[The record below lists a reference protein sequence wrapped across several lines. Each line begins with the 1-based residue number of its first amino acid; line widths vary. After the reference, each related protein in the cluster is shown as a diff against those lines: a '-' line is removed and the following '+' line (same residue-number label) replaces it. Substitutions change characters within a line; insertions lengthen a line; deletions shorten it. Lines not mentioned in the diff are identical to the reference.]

1 MNIKECVDFI
11 NFWIR
16 KERGAFYTIEESIE
30 LIDRGQVAYYNDLIP
45 KYATSQI
52 IKDSLSPF
60 RAKYSFTPSNI
71 INGLITIPNYTFRTG
86 IKGLTITSLGFN
98 KSITS
103 VMSVDDSITVES
115 LGNNFTNNI
124 EDVIDDRE
132 IEFSSFINPYVTV
145 TPNYQLGNVFI
156 NKYDDDGQTNYLDL
170 LDITVQVNNIYYA
183 VKMINED
190 ELSNRLNSQL
200 DPVNAS
206 NPVGEMVQLRRIQ
219 LYPKTNNYTG
229 TVSYMRKPI
238 KPVYGY
244 TVIGGRTIQYDPATS
259 TQLEW
264 RESDINMVLLKALS
278 SIGINLSDAEVS
290 QFAEVKS
297 QQNYQGVNHL

>member
-60 RAKYSFTPSNI
+60 RAKYTFSPSNI
-71 INGLITIPNYTFRTG
+71 INGVITIPNYTFRTG
-86 IKGLTITSLGFN
+86 IIGLTTTSLGFN

-103 VMSVDDSITVES
+103 VMEDNDNITVES
-115 LGNNFTNNI
+115 LGNNFSNLIDT
-124 EDVIDDRE
+124 VIDDRE
-132 IEFSSFINPYVTV
+132 IGFSNFIDPYVTV

-156 NKYDDDGQTNYLDL
+156 NKYDDDGGTNYLDL
-170 LDITVQVNNIYYA
+170 LDISVRISNSYYT
-183 VKMINED
+183 VKMVNED
-190 ELSNRLNSQL
+190 ELSNRLNSQI
-200 DPVNAS
+200 DPVSLS
-206 NPVGEMVQLRRIQ
+206 NPVGEVIQLRKIQ
-219 LYPKTNNYTG
+219 LYPKANNYVG

-244 TVIGGRTIQYDPATS
+244 SVVGGRTIVYDPATS

-264 RESDINMVLLKALS
+264 RESDVNMVLLKALS

>member
-60 RAKYSFTPSNI
+60 RAKYNFTSSDVV
-71 INGLITIPNYTFRTG
+71 NGLVTVPNYTFRTG
-86 IKGLTITSLGFN
+86 IIGLTTTSIGFN

-103 VMSVDDSITVES
+103 VMSVNDTIIVNS
-115 LGNNFTNNI
+115 LGNNFSNL
-124 EDVIDDRE
+124 IDTIISDRE
-132 IEFSSFINPYVTV
+132 IGFSNFINPYVTV

-170 LDITVQVNNIYYA
+170 LDISVNISNSYYA
-183 VKMINED
+183 VKLVNED
-190 ELSNRLNSQL
+190 ELSNRLNSQI
-200 DPVNAS
+200 DPVS
-206 NPVGEMVQLRRIQ
+206 LSTPVGEMVQLRKIQ
-219 LYPKTNNYTG
+219 LYPKVNNYVG

-244 TVIGGRTIQYDPATS
+244 TIVGGRTIQYDPETS

-264 RESDINMVLLKALS
+264 RESDVNMVLLKALS
-278 SIGINLSDAEVS
+278 SIGINLSDVEVS

>member
-45 KYATSQI
+45 RYATSQI

-60 RAKYSFTPSNI
+60 RAKYNFTSTNI
-71 INGLITIPNYTFRTG
+71 VDGCITIPSYTFRTG
-86 IKGLTITSLGFN
+86 IKGLTTTSLGFN

-103 VMSVDDSITVES
+103 AMSATDKIKVES
-115 LGNNFTNNI
+115 VTNNFTNDILAIVN
-124 EDVIDDRE
+124 DRQ
-132 IEFSSFINPYVTV
+132 ISFTPTVVSV
-145 TPNYQLGNVFI
+145 TPNYELGNVFI
-156 NKYDDDGQTNYLDL
+156 NKYNDDGQTNYLDL
-170 LDITVQVNNIYYA
+170 LDVSIQVNGIYYG
-183 VKMINED
+183 VKMVNED
-190 ELSNRLNSQL
+190 ELSNRLNSQI

-206 NPVGEMVQLRRIQ
+206 NPVGEVLQLRKIQ
-219 LYPKTNNYTG
+219 LYPKVNTYTG
-229 TVSYMRKPI
+229 AVSYMRKPI

-244 TVIGGRTIQYDPATS
+244 TVTGGRTIVYDPATS

-264 RESDINMVLLKALS
+264 RESDVNMVLLKALS

>member
-16 KERGAFYTIEESIE
+16 KERGAFYNIEESIE

-60 RAKYSFTPSNI
+60 RAKYSFTSANI
-71 INGLITIPNYTFRTG
+71 VDGIVTIPNYTFRTG
-86 IKGLTITSLGFN
+86 IKGLTTTSLGFN

-103 VMSVDDSITVES
+103 AMSANDKIKIES
-115 LGNNFTNNI
+115 VTNNFTNDILSVTN
-124 EDVIDDRE
+124 DRQ
-132 IEFSSFINPYVTV
+132 ISFTATIVST
-145 TPNYQLGNVFI
+145 TSNYELGNVFI
-156 NKYDDDGQTNYLDL
+156 NKYNDDGQTNYLDL
-170 LDITVQVNNIYYA
+170 LDISIQVNGGYYA

-190 ELSNRLNSQL
+190 ELSNRLNSQI
-200 DPVNAS
+200 DPVANAT
-206 NPVGEMVQLRRIQ
+206 PVGEMIQLRKIQ
-219 LYPKTNNYTG
+219 FYPKVNTYTG
-229 TVSYMRKPI
+229 TVSYMRKPL

-244 TVIGGRTIQYDPATS
+244 TVTGGRTIVYDPATS

-290 QFAEVKS
+290 QFAELKS

>member
-52 IKDSLSPF
+52 IKDSLSSF
-60 RAKYSFTPSNI
+60 RAKYSFSTNDLRD
-71 INGLITIPNYTFRTG
+71 GLLTIPNYTFRTG
-86 IKGLTITSLGFN
+86 IKGLTPLSLGFN

-103 VMSVDDSITVES
+103 AMSAGDRITVES
-115 LGNNFTNNI
+115 INNNTTDFINS
-124 EDVIDDRE
+124 VINSRE
-132 IEFSSFINPYVTV
+132 IDFPIFIFPTINI
-145 TPNYQLGNVFI
+145 TPNYELGNVFI
-156 NKYDDDGQTNYLDL
+156 NKLNDDGETNYLDL
-170 LDITVQVNNIYYA
+170 LDVSIQVNGGYYA
-183 VKMINED
+183 VKMVNED
-190 ELSNRLNSQL
+190 ELSNRLNSQI
-200 DPVNAS
+200 DPVTYTA
-206 NPVGEMVQLRRIQ
+206 PVGEMVQLRKIQ
-219 LYPKTNNYTG
+219 LFPKTNNYTG
-229 TVSYMRKPI
+229 SVSYMRKPL
-238 KPVYGY
+238 KPIYGY
-244 TVIGGRTIQYDPATS
+244 TVTGGRTIVYDPATS

>member
-30 LIDRGQVAYYNDLIP
+30 LIDRGQVSYYNDLIS

-60 RAKYSFTPSNI
+60 RAKYTFTSINI
-71 INGLITIPNYTFRTG
+71 VDGCITIPNYTFRTG
-86 IKGLTITSLGFN
+86 IRGLTTTSLGFN

-103 VMSVDDSITVES
+103 VMSANDKIRVES
-115 LGNNFTNNI
+115 VSNIFRDNILSVTSSREINFTATSVIVSPNYELGNIF
-124 EDVIDDRE
+124 ID
-132 IEFSSFINPYVTV
+132 
-145 TPNYQLGNVFI
+145 
-156 NKYDDDGQTNYLDL
+156 KYNDDGQTNYLDL
-170 LDITVQVNNIYYA
+170 LDVSIQVNGIYYA
-183 VKMINED
+183 VKLVNED
-190 ELSNRLNSQL
+190 ELSNRLNSQI
-200 DPVNAS
+200 DPVVAS
-206 NPVGEMVQLRRIQ
+206 APVGEVLQLRKIQ
-219 LYPKTNNYTG
+219 LYPKVNSYTG
-229 TVSYMRKPI
+229 SVSYMRKPL

-244 TVIGGRTIQYDPATS
+244 TVTGGRTIVYDPATS

-264 RESDINMVLLKALS
+264 RESDVNMVLLKALS

>member
-60 RAKYSFTPSNI
+60 RAKYTFSPSNI
-71 INGLITIPNYTFRTG
+71 IDGAITIPNYTFRTG
-86 IKGLTITSLGFN
+86 IIGLTTTSIGFN

-103 VMSVDDSITVES
+103 VMDVNDNLTVES
-115 LGNNFTNNI
+115 LGNNFSNLIDT
-124 EDVIDDRE
+124 VIDDRE
-132 IEFSSFINPYVTV
+132 IGFNNFINPYVTV
-145 TPNYQLGNVFI
+145 TPNYQLGNVFVD
-156 NKYDDDGQTNYLDL
+156 KYDDDGQTNYLDL
-170 LDITVQVNNIYYA
+170 LDISVRISNSYYA
-183 VKMINED
+183 VKMVNED
-190 ELSNRLNSQL
+190 ELSNRLNSQI
-200 DPVNAS
+200 DPVS
-206 NPVGEMVQLRRIQ
+206 LSTPVGEVIQSRKIQ
-219 LYPKTNNYTG
+219 LYPKVNNYTG

-244 TVIGGRTIQYDPATS
+244 TVVGGRTIEYDPATS

-264 RESDINMVLLKALS
+264 RESDVNMVLLKALS

>member
-60 RAKYSFTPSNI
+60 RAKYSFTSDNI
-71 INGLITIPNYTFRTG
+71 VNGIVTIPNYTFRTG
-86 IKGLTITSLGFN
+86 IKGLTTTSLGFN

-103 VMSVDDSITVES
+103 AMSANDKIKIES
-115 LGNNFTNNI
+115 VTNNFTNDILSITN
-124 EDVIDDRE
+124 DRQ
-132 IEFSSFINPYVTV
+132 ISFTATIVST
-145 TPNYQLGNVFI
+145 TSNYELGNVFI
-156 NKYDDDGQTNYLDL
+156 NKYNDDGQTNYLDL
-170 LDITVQVNNIYYA
+170 LDVSIQVNGGYYA
-183 VKMINED
+183 VKMVNED
-190 ELSNRLNSQL
+190 ELSNRLNSQI
-200 DPVNAS
+200 DPVANAT
-206 NPVGEMVQLRRIQ
+206 PVGEMIQLRKIQ
-219 LYPKTNNYTG
+219 FYPKVNTYTG
-229 TVSYMRKPI
+229 TVSYMRKPL

-244 TVIGGRTIQYDPATS
+244 TVVGGRTIVYDPATS

-264 RESDINMVLLKALS
+264 RESDVNMVLLKALS

-290 QFAEVKS
+290 QFAELKS

>member
-60 RAKYSFTPSNI
+60 RAKYSFTPYNVV
-71 INGLITIPNYTFRTG
+71 NGLITVPNYTFRAG
-86 IKGLTITSLGFN
+86 IKGLTGVSLGFN

-103 VMSVDDSITVES
+103 VMSLGDGVTVES
-115 LGNNFTNNI
+115 ISNNSTNFI
-124 EDVIDDRE
+124 ETVVSDRE
-132 IEFSSFINPYVTV
+132 IEFPIYIVPYINIS
-145 TPNYQLGNVFI
+145 PNYELGNVFVE
-156 NKYDDDGQTNYLDL
+156 KYNDDGQTNYLDL
-170 LDITVQVNNIYYA
+170 LDISVQVNGNYYA

-190 ELSNRLNSQL
+190 ELSNRLNSQI
-200 DPVNAS
+200 DPVTYTA
-206 NPVGEMVQLRRIQ
+206 PVGEMTQLRKIQ

-244 TVIGGRTIQYDPATS
+244 TVTGGRTIVYDPLTS

-278 SIGINLSDAEVS
+278 SIGINLSDGEVS

>member
-45 KYATSQI
+45 RYATSQI

-60 RAKYSFTPSNI
+60 RAKYNFTSTNI
-71 INGLITIPNYTFRTG
+71 VDGCITIPSYTFRTG
-86 IKGLTITSLGFN
+86 IKGLTTTSLGFN

-103 VMSVDDSITVES
+103 AMSATDKIKVES
-115 LGNNFTNNI
+115 VTNNFTNDILAVVN
-124 EDVIDDRE
+124 DRQ
-132 IEFSSFINPYVTV
+132 ISFTPTVVSV
-145 TPNYQLGNVFI
+145 TPNFELGNVFI
-156 NKYDDDGQTNYLDL
+156 NKYNDDGQTNYLDL
-170 LDITVQVNNIYYA
+170 LDVSIQVNGIYYG
-183 VKMINED
+183 VKMVNED
-190 ELSNRLNSQL
+190 ELSNRLNSQI
-200 DPVNAS
+200 DPVNTS
-206 NPVGEMVQLRRIQ
+206 SPVGEVLQLRKIQ
-219 LYPKTNNYTG
+219 LYPKVNTYTG
-229 TVSYMRKPI
+229 TISYMRKPI

-244 TVIGGRTIQYDPATS
+244 TVTGGRTIVYDPATS

-264 RESDINMVLLKALS
+264 RESDVNMVLLKALS

-290 QFAEVKS
+290 QFAEAKS

>member
-60 RAKYSFTPSNI
+60 RAKYSFTSANI
-71 INGLITIPNYTFRTG
+71 VDGIVTIPNYTFRTG
-86 IKGLTITSLGFN
+86 IKGLTTTSLGFN

-103 VMSVDDSITVES
+103 AMSANDKIKIES
-115 LGNNFTNNI
+115 VTNNFTNDILSVTN
-124 EDVIDDRE
+124 DRQ
-132 IEFSSFINPYVTV
+132 ISFTATIVST
-145 TPNYQLGNVFI
+145 TSNYELGNVFI
-156 NKYDDDGQTNYLDL
+156 NKYNDDGQTNYLDL
-170 LDITVQVNNIYYA
+170 LDISIQVNGGYYA
-183 VKMINED
+183 VKMVNED
-190 ELSNRLNSQL
+190 ELSNRLNSQI
-200 DPVNAS
+200 DPVANTT
-206 NPVGEMVQLRRIQ
+206 PVGEMVQLRKIQ
-219 LYPKTNNYTG
+219 FYPKVNTYTG
-229 TVSYMRKPI
+229 TVSYMRKPL
-238 KPVYGY
+238 KPIYGY
-244 TVIGGRTIQYDPATS
+244 TIVGGRTIVYDPATS

-264 RESDINMVLLKALS
+264 RESDVNMVLLKALS

-290 QFAEVKS
+290 QFAELKS

>member
-60 RAKYSFTPSNI
+60 RAKYSFTPNDI
-71 INGLITIPNYTFRTG
+71 VNGLITVPNFTFRTG
-86 IKGLTITSLGFN
+86 IQGLTTTSIGFN

-103 VMSVDDSITVES
+103 VMSVNDTIIVNS
-115 LGNNFTNNI
+115 LGNNFSNL
-124 EDVIDDRE
+124 IDTVNSSRE
-132 IEFSSFINPYVTV
+132 IGFSNFIYPYVTV
-145 TPNYQLGNVFI
+145 TPNYQLGNVFV
-156 NKYDDDGQTNYLDL
+156 NKFDDDGETNYLDL
-170 LDITVQVNNIYYA
+170 LDVSIEANGFYA

-190 ELSNRLNSQL
+190 ELSNRLNSQI
-200 DPVNAS
+200 DPVTYTA
-206 NPVGEMVQLRRIQ
+206 PVGEMVQLRKIQ
-219 LYPKTNNYTG
+219 LYPKTNLYTG

-244 TVIGGRTIQYDPATS
+244 TVVGGRTIVYDPATS

-264 RESDINMVLLKALS
+264 RESDVNMVLLKALS

>member
-60 RAKYSFTPSNI
+60 RAKYTFSPSNI
-71 INGLITIPNYTFRTG
+71 INGVVTIPNYTFRTG
-86 IKGLTITSLGFN
+86 IRGLTTTSLGFN

-103 VMSVDDSITVES
+103 VMEVNDNITVES
-115 LGNNFTNNI
+115 LSNNFSNLIDTVNNS
-124 EDVIDDRE
+124 RE
-132 IEFSSFINPYVTV
+132 IGFSNFIDPYVTI

-156 NKYDDDGQTNYLDL
+156 NKYDDDGGTNYLDL
-170 LDITVQVNNIYYA
+170 LDITVKINNIYYA
-183 VKMINED
+183 VKMVNED

-206 NPVGEMVQLRRIQ
+206 NPVGEMVQLRKIQ
-219 LYPKTNNYTG
+219 LYPNTNNYTG

-244 TVIGGRTIQYDPATS
+244 TVVGGRTIQYNPATS

-264 RESDINMVLLKALS
+264 RESDVNMVLLKALS

-290 QFAEVKS
+290 QFAEIKS

>member
-60 RAKYSFTPSNI
+60 RAKYSFAPNNV
-71 INGLITIPNYTFRTG
+71 INGVVTIPNYTFRSG
-86 IKGLTITSLGFN
+86 IKGLTTLSLGFN

-103 VMSVDDSITVES
+103 VMSVGDGVTVES
-115 LGNNFTNNI
+115 LSNNSTNFI
-124 EDVIDDRE
+124 QTVINSRE
-132 IEFSSFINPYVTV
+132 IDFPIYIFPGINIS
-145 TPNYQLGNVFI
+145 PNYELGNVFVE
-156 NKYDDDGQTNYLDL
+156 KYNDDGQTNYLDL
-170 LDITVQVNNIYYA
+170 LDITVKVNEIYHA
-183 VKMINED
+183 VKMVNED
-190 ELSNRLNSQL
+190 ELSNRLNSQI

-206 NPVGEMVQLRRIQ
+206 NPVGEVLQLRKIQ
-219 LYPKTNNYTG
+219 LYPKVNTYTG
-229 TVSYMRKPI
+229 AVSYMRKPI

-244 TVIGGRTIQYDPATS
+244 TVVGGRTIVYDPATS

-264 RESDINMVLLKALS
+264 RESDVNMVLLKALS

>member
-45 KYATSQI
+45 RYATSQI

-60 RAKYSFTPSNI
+60 RTKYSFTPNDVV
-71 INGLITIPNYTFRTG
+71 NGLVTVPNYTFRTG
-86 IKGLTITSLGFN
+86 IKGLTTRSLGFN
-98 KSITS
+98 KNITS
-103 VMSVDDSITVES
+103 VMSFGDGVTVES
-115 LGNNFTNNI
+115 ISNNSTNFI
-124 EDVIDDRE
+124 ETIVNSRE
-132 IEFSSFINPYVTV
+132 IEFPIYILPYINLSATYE
-145 TPNYQLGNVFI
+145 LGNVFV
-156 NKYDDDGQTNYLDL
+156 NKYNDDGQTNYLDL
-170 LDITVQVNNIYYA
+170 LDFSVQVNGNYYA

-190 ELSNRLNSQL
+190 ELSNRLNSQI
-200 DPVNAS
+200 DPVTYTA
-206 NPVGEMVQLRRIQ
+206 PVGEMVQLRKIQ

-244 TVIGGRTIQYDPATS
+244 TVVGGRTIEYNPATS

-264 RESDINMVLLKALS
+264 RESDVNMVLLKALS
-278 SIGINLSDAEVS
+278 SIGINLSDTEVS

>member
-30 LIDRGQVAYYNDLIP
+30 LIDRGQLSYYNDLIP

-60 RAKYSFTPSNI
+60 RAKYTFSPNNI
-71 INGLITIPNYTFRTG
+71 INGVITIPNYTFSTG
-86 IKGLTITSLGFN
+86 IKGLTTTSLGFN

-103 VMSVDDSITVES
+103 LMSANDNITVES
-115 LGNNFTNNI
+115 LGNNSSYLIQT
-124 EDVIDDRE
+124 VINSRE
-132 IEFSSFINPYVTV
+132 IDFSSFIFPLITV
-145 TPNYQLGNVFI
+145 TPNYQLGNVFVD
-156 NKYDDDGQTNYLDL
+156 KYNDDGQTNYLDL
-170 LDITVQVNNIYYA
+170 LDITVQVNNIYHT
-183 VKMINED
+183 VKMLNED
-190 ELSNRLNSQL
+190 ELSNRLNSQI

-206 NPVGEMVQLRRIQ
+206 NPVGEITQLRKIQ
-219 LYPKTNNYTG
+219 LFPKTNNYTG

-244 TVIGGRTIQYDPATS
+244 TVTGGRTIVYDPSTS